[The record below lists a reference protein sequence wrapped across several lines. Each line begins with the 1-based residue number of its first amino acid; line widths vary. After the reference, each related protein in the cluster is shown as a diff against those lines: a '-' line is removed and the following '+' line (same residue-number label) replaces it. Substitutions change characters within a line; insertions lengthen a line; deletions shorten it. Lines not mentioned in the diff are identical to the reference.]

1 MTGHVILLI
10 TVFMP
15 VIAYIVVY
23 FLERRA
29 GATPRRAH
37 RRAFLWLI
45 KNLPV
50 AYGIG
55 VLLVLGD
62 KLAKILIG

>member
-1 MTGHVILLI
+1 MTGHAILLI

-29 GATPRRAH
+29 GTAPLRAH
-37 RRAFLWLI
+37 RRTYMWLI
-45 KNLPV
+45 KHLS
-50 AYGIG
+50 ASYALG
-55 VLLVLGD
+55 VILVLGY
-62 KLAKILIG
+62 KFMELLIG

>member
-15 VIAYIVVY
+15 IIAYIVVY
-23 FLERRA
+23 FLERKA
-29 GATPRRAH
+29 GATPHRAH
-37 RRAFLWLI
+37 RRTFVWLI
-45 KNLPV
+45 KNLPA

-55 VLLVLGD
+55 VLLVLGY
-62 KLAKILIG
+62 KLAEILIG

>member
-15 VIAYIVVY
+15 VVAYIVVY

-29 GATPRRAH
+29 GTPRARAH
-37 RRAFLWLI
+37 RRTYMWLI
-45 KNLPV
+45 KNLS
-50 AYGIG
+50 ASYGIG
-55 VLLVLGD
+55 VLLVLGY
-62 KLAKILIG
+62 KFLELLIG